1 MIFVSKIDEFKEFVK
16 TKPELVTLVS
26 DNKASWQKLFE
37 TYDLYGDKESVWKE
51 LLKKEETRNISVKG
65 ILNSLNNIDTESFQN
80 NINSIQK
87 AIGFL
92 QELTTDNK
100 KDKKI
105 KGVKKAQNY
114 KTFDKFYSD

>member
-1 MIFVSKIDEFKEFVK
+1 MSKIEDFKDFVRN
-16 TKPELVTLVS
+16 KPELASLVS
-26 DNKASWQKLFE
+26 SNKTTWQKLFE
-37 TYDLYGDKESVWKE
+37 TFDLYGEENSVWEE
-51 LLKKEETRNISVKG
+51 LVKKEENRSFNIKG

-92 QELTTDNK
+92 EEITKDTK
-100 KDKKI
+100 KDKKE
-105 KGVKKAQNY
+105 KKVKKADSY

>member
-1 MIFVSKIDEFKEFVK
+1 MSKIEEFKDFVR
-16 TKPELVTLVS
+16 TKPELATLVS
-26 DNKASWQKLFE
+26 KDKTSWQKLFE
-37 TYDLYGDKESVWKE
+37 TYDLYGAENDVWKE
-51 LLKKEETRNISVKG
+51 LLKKDEDRSISVKG
-65 ILNSLNNIDTESFQN
+65 LLNTLSNIDTESFQN

-92 QELTTDNK
+92 EEITKDTK
-100 KDKKI
+100 KDKKP